1 MYFTNKDVR
10 ERLVDVVRE
19 FNATDLDNES
29 SVHYLLGYMR
39 ASIEDTNN
47 VLDRIEQDKKYEKY
61 RQQEEAEFN
70 SHLGRL

>member
-39 ASIEDTNN
+39 ASIEDTIQ
-47 VLDRIEQDKKYEKY
+47 VIDRIEQDKKYEKY
-61 RQQEEAEFN
+61 RQQEEADFN
-70 SHLGRL
+70 SHLGRF